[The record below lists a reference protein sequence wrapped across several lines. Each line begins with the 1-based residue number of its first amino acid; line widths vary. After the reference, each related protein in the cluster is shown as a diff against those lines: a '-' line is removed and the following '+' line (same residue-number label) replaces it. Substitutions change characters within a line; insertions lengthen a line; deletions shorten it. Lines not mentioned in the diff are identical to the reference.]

1 MHRAHCI
8 VISLVTGLLSKVAH
22 ILQMFLS
29 RRYMHFHFVKSSFTP
44 GLLLKVPK
52 LMKRGSNDLSK
63 KRSRG
68 RKISPR
74 AYDLWKQKNKRHAKP
89 TLSPYK
95 RKNIF
100 ALVAKNSFKQEV
112 FFSYMQYVLNV
123 CGHRWKML
131 FISTSMGFMHWI
143 RFCCSVGNIK
153 KVSANL
159 VKSQRWCVKKA
170 NKSTIL
176 WQWRPSYY
184 TKNMKCIIIQ
194 NILTSNLQ
202 QAVFHRNI
210 FTK

>member
-1 MHRAHCI
+1 MTC
-8 VISLVTGLLSKVAH
+8 L
-22 ILQMFLS
+22 
-29 RRYMHFHFVKSSFTP
+29 RRGVGEERFHLEHMTFENK
-44 GLLLKVPK
+44 
-52 LMKRGSNDLSK
+52 
-63 KRSRG
+63 
-68 RKISPR
+68 
-74 AYDLWKQKNKRHAKP
+74 KNKRHANTDTK
-89 TLSPYK
+89 SVQEKKYICVSCK
-95 RKNIF
+95 KIASNRRF
-100 ALVAKNSFKQEV
+100 SFLICNMY
-112 FFSYMQYVLNV
+112 SMYVV
-123 CGHRWKML
+123 IGER
-131 FISTSMGFMHWI
+131 
-143 RFCCSVGNIK
+143 CCSFLHQWASCIGLDSVVGNIK